1 LNEQPKVAPE
11 TGLIVVRSGSFAPD
25 EYPIVRQM
33 LESASVGEVARRTG
47 RNKSTVSRLAKAEG
61 WSIDRA
67 AQTLPAR
74 QARASDLAVKR
85 LNLAALAAEKLE
97 VILNALTAPRTF
109 RRVNTRTGEI
119 IAIRETSPDPAAIRD
134 LAVAAGIL
142 FDKVHVAIGG
152 ESPTSSK
159 NAILELVQRIRVNVE
174 NEDAS

>member
-1 LNEQPKVAPE
+1 MDENHADVTAE
-11 TGLIVVRSGSFAPD
+11 TGLIVRSGPFAPE
-25 EYPIVRQM
+25 EYPAIRQM

-47 RNKSTVSRLAKAEG
+47 RNKSTISRLAKAEG

-74 QARASDLAVKR
+74 EARASDLAVKR

-97 VILNALTAPRTF
+97 VIIESLTAPRTF

-119 IAIRETSPDPAAIRD
+119 ITVRENSPDPAAIRD
-134 LAVAAGIL
+134 LSVAAGIL
-142 FDKVHVAIGG
+142 FDKIHTAIGG

-174 NEDAS
+174 SEDAN